1 MFNSG
6 EYEGAHVKLM
16 LAYCKKN
23 VWPGG
28 VGVRTSFG
36 HWHYTHY
43 YYSQVVYRLGDKEWQ
58 KYMNDVG
65 KTLLKKQ
72 SADGSW
78 KDGHVGYVFTT
89 AVNATILQL
98 DKGYIPIYQR

>member
-1 MFNSG
+1 MLTIAIGNWLAADDLAKRSPPELNPAAWGSDHVGRPLPEYVTG
-6 EYEGAHVKLM
+6 EECLFCHRK
-16 LAYCKKN
+16 
-23 VWPGG
+23 
-28 VGVRTSFG
+28 
-36 HWHYTHY
+36 
-43 YYSQVVYRLGDKEWQ
+43 
-58 KYMNDVG
+58 DVG
-65 KTLLKKQ
+65 ATLLKKQ